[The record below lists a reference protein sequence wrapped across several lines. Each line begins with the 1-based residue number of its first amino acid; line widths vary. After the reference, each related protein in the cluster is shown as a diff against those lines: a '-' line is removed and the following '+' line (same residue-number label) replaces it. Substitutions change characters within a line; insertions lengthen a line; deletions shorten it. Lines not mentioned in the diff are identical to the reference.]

1 MKRLYIGAVLAGLAF
16 AAGACKG
23 DPTASLRTGPAS
35 FTITPTQTFINTG
48 DTVSLVV
55 VVRDAQLNPVALDV
69 SATSSNT
76 AVATVFVDTARV
88 FVDGATHAF
97 RIAGKGTSG
106 QSTSIQITG
115 GSLKDSALVNIN

>member
-1 MKRLYIGAVLAGLAF
+1 MKRLYIGGVFAGLAF

-35 FTITPTQTFINTG
+35 FTITPTQTFINAG

-55 VVRDAQLNPVALDV
+55 VVRELNPVALGV

-76 AVATVFVDTARV
+76 AVATVFVDTARI

-97 RIAGKGTSG
+97 RIAGKGSSG
-106 QSTSIQITG
+106 ESTSIRITG